1 MAREA
6 VFPPLPRSPGRQGAR
21 WILLGG
27 GLGAALLFG
36 ILIVYPS
43 AVLVANAFLAN
54 GRFTLD
60 HLLRTLRD
68 PGAYQTLWNSL
79 IVAGASA
86 ALGTALGAALAW
98 LVTRADLP
106 APRFW
111 DTVALLP
118 YMIPPFIGAIAW
130 VYLLGP
136 VGYLNQIWMWL
147 TGSTDPLVVIYG
159 PGGIIF
165 VLTLYGYPIAYATV
179 RAMLQRM
186 DPALEEAA
194 RIAGARPVHLVRE
207 ITLPLMR
214 PGLLAGGLLLFMS
227 SLANFGIPAVLGFP
241 ARYFVLPTKIYAT
254 ILNFDAPFNLQTA
267 AALSLWLVVIAAV
280 LLQAQR
286 LLLRRARFAVVT
298 GQATAPH
305 RMALGRWRPP
315 VIAALAL
322 FALVTV
328 VLPLAAILLT
338 ALTRAYGLPPVPEN
352 FTLRHFA
359 TAFLGIPKAQ
369 RALVNS
375 FGLSAGAATVIVLMA
390 LGLGYL
396 IGRLRVRGAG
406 LLDLLITIPYAVPG
420 TVVALAMILAW
431 LRPVPVLGLHLYNT
445 IWIIFLA
452 YVARFLIFGV
462 RTVMAGLTQVHESLE
477 EAARISGAGGWQA
490 FRDIVLPIIR
500 PSIAAGWFLVFIPA
514 MVELTLSI
522 LLFSVGRETIGVVV
536 FGLHEEGKIAL
547 SAAVAFVV
555 TILLVGLH
563 LLTRV
568 VAVRELVR

>member
-1 MAREA
+1 
-6 VFPPLPRSPGRQGAR
+6 VR
-21 WILLGG
+21 WILAGA

-36 ILIVYPS
+36 ILVVYPS
-43 AVLVANAFLAN
+43 VVLVANAVLDE
-54 GRFTLD
+54 GRLTAA

-68 PGAYQTLWNSL
+68 PAAYQTLRNSL
-79 IVAGASA
+79 IVSGASA
-86 ALGTALGAALAW
+86 ALGTLLGAVLAW

-106 APRFW
+106 APRLW

-136 VGYLNQIWMWL
+136 VGYLNQLWMWL
-147 TGSTDPLVVIYG
+147 TGSPEPLAVIYG
-159 PGGIIF
+159 PGGIIA

-179 RAMLQRM
+179 RGMLERM

-194 RIAGARPVHLVRE
+194 RIAGARPWHLLRE

-254 ILNFDAPFNLQTA
+254 ILNFDAPDNLQTA
-267 AALSLWLVVIAAV
+267 AALSLWLVAIAAV
-280 LLQAQR
+280 LLQGQR
-286 LLLRRARFAVVT
+286 LLLRRARFTVVT
-298 GQATAPH
+298 GQAAG
-305 RMALGRWRPP
+305 RQRLALGPWRWA
-315 VIAALAL
+315 VAAALAL

-328 VLPLAAILLT
+328 VLPLGAILIT
-338 ALTRAYGLPPVPEN
+338 ALTRAYGLPPLPEHL
-352 FTLRHFA
+352 TLRHFA
-359 TAFLGIPKAQ
+359 TVFLGIPKAQ
-369 RALVNS
+369 RALLNS
-375 FGLSAGAATVIVLMA
+375 LALSAGAATVIVLLG

-396 IGRLRVRGAG
+396 IGRLRVRGAP

-431 LRPVPVLGLHLYNT
+431 LRPVLGIRLYNT

-452 YVARFLIFGV
+452 YVARFLVFGV
-462 RTVMAGLTQVHESLE
+462 RTVLAGLSQVHESLE
-477 EAARISGAGGWQA
+477 EAARISGAAGWQA
-490 FRDIVLPIIR
+490 FRDVVLPIIR
-500 PSIAAGWFLVFIPA
+500 PSLAAGWFLVFIPA

-522 LLFSVGRETIGVVV
+522 LLYSVGRETIGVVI

-547 SAAVAFVV
+547 SAAAAFVV
-555 TILLVGLH
+555 TVLLVGLH

-568 VAVRELVR
+568 ATVRELVR